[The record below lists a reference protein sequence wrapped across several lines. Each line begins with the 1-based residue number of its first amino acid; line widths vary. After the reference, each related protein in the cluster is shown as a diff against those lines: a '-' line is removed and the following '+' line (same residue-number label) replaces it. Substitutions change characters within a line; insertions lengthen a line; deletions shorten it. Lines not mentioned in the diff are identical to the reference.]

1 MGEAGPAARLLGGR
15 LDGPWSQGHW
25 PAVPVQGRWL
35 PEARRTGFFFLS
47 DRARLRGRAFP
58 RLALKSAGS
67 PAHTSRAGTFD
78 RGVPRPRADLNVTS
92 MAKAFQ
98 TPRSIINLIRNCL
111 ARRRYSPLSSNRPEA
126 KLVMRLA
133 EETRLRARFS
143 GREASTIP

>member
-1 MGEAGPAARLLGGR
+1 MWLWMGEAGPAARLLGGR

-67 PAHTSRAGTFD
+67 PAHTLPSWD
-78 RGVPRPRADLNVTS
+78 YRPRGS
-92 MAKAFQ
+92 
-98 TPRSIINLIRNCL
+98 
-111 ARRRYSPLSSNRPEA
+111 
-126 KLVMRLA
+126 
-133 EETRLRARFS
+133 
-143 GREASTIP
+143 EASRRPQRDEYGQSV